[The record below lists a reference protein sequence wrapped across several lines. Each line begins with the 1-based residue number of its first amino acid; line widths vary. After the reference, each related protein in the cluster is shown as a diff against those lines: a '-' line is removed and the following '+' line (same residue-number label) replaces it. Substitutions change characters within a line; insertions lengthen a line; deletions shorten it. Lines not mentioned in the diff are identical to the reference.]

1 MTLIL
6 ETERLLLRPP
16 QAADIGHFVPLL
28 NDFDVSRNLSRVPHP
43 YTEDDGCAFVV
54 KAADQR
60 ARGEHFTFAVLR
72 KTDTAFIGMCGVHP
86 ALGFEMGYWLGKPY
100 WGQGYATEAAW
111 RVAVFAFEVL
121 AAERLVA
128 GWFEDNPA
136 SARVLAK
143 LGFRAAHG
151 EERVSLSRGH
161 AVYCHLMVME
171 RGDFVQ
177 RRCEPIG
184 GTA

>member
-128 GWFEDNPA
+128 AGSKTIRRRPA
-136 SARVLAK
+136 CWPNWAFVPHTGKSA
-143 LGFRAAHG
+143 
-151 EERVSLSRGH
+151 SRFP
-161 AVYCHLMVME
+161 A
-171 RGDFVQ
+171 
-177 RRCEPIG
+177 
-184 GTA
+184 GTRFTVT